1 MLKLFSKL
9 TCILVSAVVH
19 CPSAE
24 TERML
29 HLPQLYRTVYDK
41 PFVLPDRLARE
52 VSSLPKGELDQ
63 KKLSHEVSYCALMI
77 V

>member
-1 MLKLFSKL
+1 
-9 TCILVSAVVH
+9 
-19 CPSAE
+19 
-24 TERML
+24 ML
-29 HLPQLYRTVYDK
+29 HLPHLYQTVYDK

-63 KKLSHEVSYCALMI
+63 KKLSHDVSYYP